1 MTDKAYYNM
10 KGLNITD
17 VTILGYRGLK
27 IAAVREGDKLVVEDI
42 NRTPEGTYSLLLR
55 KEQRRKKK

>member
-1 MTDKAYYNM
+1 MTEKAYYNM

-27 IAAVREGDKLVVEDI
+27 IAAVREGDNLTVEEVT
-42 NRTPEGTYSLLLR
+42 RRPEGTYSLLLR